1 MTTARMKLEEVV
13 AGKGDQEEVNIGGTS
28 LPVSSLKKLIG
39 DGYVF
44 LQPYKENN
52 TFSVWGKTCTACF
65 TEQQIRERE

>member
-1 MTTARMKLEEVV
+1 MTPTRMKLEEVV
-13 AGKGDQEEVNIGGTS
+13 AGKGDHDKVNIEGAS
-28 LPVSSLKKLIG
+28 IPVSSLKKLIR